1 MIYAQYLKSLLLHK
15 WYVFLAGRKTGV
27 RLWTLIIHDWSKF
40 LPREFL
46 PYARHFF
53 GDASKG
59 EYEFGKAWLHHLQV
73 NRHHP
78 EHWILHSNGNTSYLP
93 MPERDVR
100 EMVADWMGA
109 SKAYTGSWDMAEWI
123 RNTMPERDEEM
134 HPLTIDRT
142 NAVLTDLGYMFT
154 DYPWMCLYP
163 GDE

>member
-1 MIYAQYLKSLLLHK
+1 MIYLQYLKSLLLHK

-40 LPREFL
+40 LPVEFG

-53 GDASKG
+53 GDGDKEA
-59 EYEFGKAWLHHLQV
+59 FDRAWLHHLHV

-78 EHWILHSNGNTSYLP
+78 QHWILHNDDDGIAYLP

-100 EMVADWMGA
+100 EIIADWMGA

-123 RNTMPERDEEM
+123 SNNMPRRDNEM
-134 HPLTIDRT
+134 HPLTVERT
-142 NAVLTDLGYMFT
+142 HDVLIEQGYVFT
-154 DYPWMCLYP
+154 DNCPWICIWA
-163 GDE
+163 GGT